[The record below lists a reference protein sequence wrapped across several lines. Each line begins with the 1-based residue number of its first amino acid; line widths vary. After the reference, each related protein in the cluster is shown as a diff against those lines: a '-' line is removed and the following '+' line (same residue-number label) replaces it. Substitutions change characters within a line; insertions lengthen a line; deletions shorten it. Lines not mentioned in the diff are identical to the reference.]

1 MPRTDTTI
9 EMHPPMPESQADSAY
24 RLLEEALVTLD
35 LEPGSHLTEGALI
48 ARVGLGR
55 TPVREAIQRLAW
67 EGLLEIRPRAGIRVA
82 PLVES
87 DWVKVLEARRGVE
100 AALARAAAH
109 NLTPA
114 AAQAFARAAKAMQQA
129 VADRDTRAFLEADK
143 AFDLALA
150 QAADNVYAARLAAPL
165 QSHSR
170 RFWFAAARPDSLAEA
185 AAHHLDLINA
195 ILERDADLAH
205 DEALRLM
212 ALLEAMARGR

>member
-1 MPRTDTTI
+1 MTAEELSTKLL
-9 EMHPPMPESQADSAY
+9 ADVKLVAA
-24 RLLEEALVTLD
+24 RLALLGPDAICDSPAD
-35 LEPGSHLTEGALI
+35 LEWL
-48 ARVGLGR
+48 
-55 TPVREAIQRLAW
+55 
-67 EGLLEIRPRAGIRVA
+67 
-82 PLVES
+82 
-87 DWVKVLEARRGVE
+87 
-100 AALARAAAH
+100 
-109 NLTPA
+109 
-114 AAQAFARAAKAMQQA
+114 
-129 VADRDTRAFLEADK
+129 ADK